1 MHIYNIIKLLLQFN
15 YMPRDIQRMIYEF
28 VINSMHIKQFSR
40 PMLKGFRILKKG
52 EACVEQSEQALYFF
66 SVVVFIGVSL
76 NNLLVHNITL
86 RTY

>member
-40 PMLKGFRILKKG
+40 PMLKGFRIVKKG
-52 EACVEQSEQALYFF
+52 KHV
-66 SVVVFIGVSL
+66 L
-76 NNLLVHNITL
+76 NN
-86 RTY
+86 